1 MLFYKVPAEKRRIF
15 VYLETLVLT
24 ASILGIGYFLNHD
37 DPLSIHGHLIFLTGF
52 LGMMALYYGTG
63 PALLSLGIVFG
74 FYFLYFGHLDRAIV
88 LGELVLVLFFGEF
101 HAYWKRKALVCS
113 QENVA
118 LQERLEDL
126 GQAFYALK
134 ISHDQ
139 LELNNILKPVS
150 LRRSLLQVL
159 TMFDQGE
166 ARAWQ
171 QLLVLLEK
179 SYGINKMEICLL
191 NESRECEVKAATGEG
206 NVDRNDPLVQEAI
219 ESALPVYISQH
230 LENEARYL
238 AVIPSV
244 YRQKVQALIVIEEMP
259 FMAFTE
265 DTMISV
271 AFLFD
276 YFFLMLRKR
285 QALQTITELP
295 EFGDDLRFEY
305 HHLLEMYERYG
316 VDSTFIVFRTDSE
329 LAAHRLGEVVDAIRR
344 GLDINGSAM
353 IGARYVHIVLVAF
366 SPRESAQGLLKR
378 IKEKLS
384 AQEKEKLE
392 VSLFSMKERRIFR
405 EFVYGEQ

>member
-1 MLFYKVPAEKRRIF
+1 
-15 VYLETLVLT
+15 
-24 ASILGIGYFLNHD
+24 
-37 DPLSIHGHLIFLTGF
+37 
-52 LGMMALYYGTG
+52 
-63 PALLSLGIVFG
+63 
-74 FYFLYFGHLDRAIV
+74 
-88 LGELVLVLFFGEF
+88 
-101 HAYWKRKALVCS
+101 
-113 QENVA
+113 

-305 HHLLEMYERYG
+305 HHLLEMFERYG
-316 VDSTFIVFRTDSE
+316 VDSTLLVFRTDSE

-378 IKEKLS
+378 IKERLS